1 MSAAEATN
9 DAISAARFKSYDK
22 DSDGTMD
29 VSEVKELMVAM
40 GFAADDAYATTALK
54 KFDADGDG
62 TLTAAEFGPLFEFL
76 KASAAAA
83 AGGGDGP
90 ESGAGSTAGGGGG
103 GSGGG
108 EGIGRFDADGSGTLD
123 SEEVGAMLTRLGFDA
138 DEGACRNIIDSVIAS
153 LTVATDCRL
162 HEGCDGQ
169 VRQRRRR
176 AAGRGRVRATVR
188 LLPGARRPRRRGVT
202 VWKTC

>member
-90 ESGAGSTAGGGGG
+90 ESGAGSTAAAA

-108 EGIGRFDADGSGTLD
+108 IRRFDADGSGTLD
-123 SEEVGAMLTRLGFDA
+123 SEEVGAMLTQLGFDA

-188 LLPGARRPRRRGVT
+188 FLPGARRPRRRGVT

>member
-1 MSAAEATN
+1 MRVVMSAAEATN

-90 ESGAGSTAGGGGG
+90 ESGTGSTAAAGGGGG
-103 GSGGG
+103 GSGGA
-108 EGIGRFDADGSGTLD
+108 GIGRFDADGSGTLD
-123 SEEVGAMLTRLGFDA
+123 SEEVGTMLTRLGFAA
-138 DEGACRNIIDSVIAS
+138 DEGACRNTVHSVFE
-153 LTVATDCRL
+153 LD
-162 HEGCDGQ
+162 
-169 VRQRRRR
+169 
-176 AAGRGRVRATVR
+176 
-188 LLPGARRPRRRGVT
+188 
-202 VWKTC
+202 

>member
-62 TLTAAEFGPLFEFL
+62 TLTAAEFG
-76 KASAAAA
+76 
-83 AGGGDGP
+83 
-90 ESGAGSTAGGGGG
+90 
-103 GSGGG
+103 
-108 EGIGRFDADGSGTLD
+108 AD
-123 SEEVGAMLTRLGFDA
+123 
-138 DEGACRNIIDSVIAS
+138 
-153 LTVATDCRL
+153 
-162 HEGCDGQ
+162 
-169 VRQRRRR
+169 RRRLDERR
-176 AAGRGRVRATVR
+176 ARPSSTV
-188 LLPGARRPRRRGVT
+188 LPLST
-202 VWKTC
+202 L

>member
-1 MSAAEATN
+1 MRVGMSAAEATN

-54 KFDADGDG
+54 KFDVDGDG

-90 ESGAGSTAGGGGG
+90 ESCTGSTAAAGGGGG
-103 GSGGG
+103 GSGGA
-108 EGIGRFDADGSGTLD
+108 GIGRFDADGSGTLD
-123 SEEVGAMLTRLGFDA
+123 SEEVGTMLTRLGFDA
-138 DEGACRNIIDSVIAS
+138 DEGAWSQ
-153 LTVATDCRL
+153 ATRRL
-162 HEGCDGQ
+162 
-169 VRQRRRR
+169 
-176 AAGRGRVRATVR
+176 
-188 LLPGARRPRRRGVT
+188 
-202 VWKTC
+202 